1 MRRNEAN
8 TKLRE
13 RIDESGLYLWQLA
26 SKMGISAGTITLWLR
41 EELAE
46 TDERRIKIEEVLDKL
61 ERGG

>member
-13 RIDESGLYLWQLA
+13 RIDKSGLYLWQLA

-46 TDERRIKIEEVLDKL
+46 TDERRIKIETFLDQL

>member
-8 TKLRE
+8 AKLRE
-13 RIDESGLYLWQLA
+13 RIDKSGLYLWQLA

-46 TDERRIKIEEVLDKL
+46 TDERRIKIETFLDQL

>member
-8 TKLRE
+8 AKLRE
-13 RIDESGLYLWQLA
+13 RIDKSGLYLWQLA

-46 TDERRIKIEEVLDKL
+46 TDERRIKIETFFDQL

>member
-13 RIDESGLYLWQLA
+13 RIDKSGLYLWQLA

-46 TDERRIKIEEVLDKL
+46 TDERRIKIETVLDQL

>member
-13 RIDESGLYLWQLA
+13 RIDKSGLYLWQLA